1 MKTPIY
7 DFVKKYAESDV
18 SRFHMPGHKGHGP
31 LGVEALDITE
41 IDGADVLY
49 SADGIIAESENN
61 ATELFDSAHTFYSAE
76 GSSLSIK
83 AMLALACSKSKDRRP
98 LILAAR
104 NVHKAFV
111 YAAALLDFDIEWV
124 YPNEPTHLCTC
135 MLTAGDV
142 EAAILCADRLPTAL
156 YLTSPDYLGGIA
168 DIESIS
174 KVCKRH
180 GVLLLVDNAHGAY
193 LNFLESSLHPISLGA
208 DMCCDSAH
216 KTLPV
221 LTGGAYLHISKNS
234 DTALLTLARNTLSV
248 FASTSPSYLILESL
262 DLCNAYIADGYREK
276 LQATVRKVAEIKKHL
291 SSLDISVLDSE
302 PLKITVSP
310 RSVGYTGNELAN
322 YLRNNKIECEFADG
336 EYVVL
341 MVSTSNTDADLDRLV
356 GALEK
361 LPKKSPL
368 EPCVS
373 FAPEKHEARMRV
385 REAVFAPREVIPAST
400 SAGRILASPTVSC
413 PPAVPIVVS
422 GEVITERDVEV
433 FARYGITEVEVVK
446 F

>member
-31 LGVEALDITE
+31 LGVEAYDITE
-41 IDGADVLY
+41 VEGADVLC

-61 ATELFDSAHTFYSAE
+61 ATELFGTAHTYYSTE
-76 GSSLSIK
+76 GSTLAIK
-83 AMLALACSKSKDRRP
+83 AMLALACSRCGSGRP
-98 LILAAR
+98 LVLAAR

-111 YAAALLDFDIEWV
+111 YSAALLDFDIEWV

-142 EAAILCADRLPTAL
+142 EAAILGAERTPTAL
-156 YLTSPDYLGGIA
+156 YLTSPDYLGICA

-180 GVLLLVDNAHGAY
+180 GILLLVDNAHGAY
-193 LNFLESSLHPISLGA
+193 LNFLESSHHPIALGA

-221 LTGGAYLHISKNS
+221 LTGGAYLHISKNT
-234 DTALLTLARNTLSV
+234 DPELLTLARNTLSV

-262 DLCNAYIADGYREK
+262 DLCNAYIADGYRET
-276 LQATVRKVAEIKKHL
+276 LQATVRKVDEIKRRL
-291 SSLDISVLDSE
+291 SLLDISILDGE

-322 YLRNNKIECEFADG
+322 YLRDNKIECEFADG
-336 EYVVL
+336 EYLVL
-341 MVSTSNTDADLDRLV
+341 MASVSNTDNDFDRLV
-356 GALEK
+356 RAFEALA
-361 LPKKSPL
+361 KKSPI
-368 EPCVS
+368 EPCVP
-373 FAPEKHEARMRV
+373 FEAQRHEQRMRV
-385 REAVFAPREVIPAST
+385 REAVFAPREVIPASA

-413 PPAVPIVVS
+413 PPAVPIVIS
-422 GEVITERDVEV
+422 GEVITERDVEAFV
-433 FARYGITEVEVVK
+433 RYGITEVEVVK
-446 F
+446 K